1 MLNEIVKEMLL
12 KIAVEVIPLLLVF
25 AIALGLVL
33 FLYLK
38 VTGKKLNNQRNQN
51 TVVRTQ
57 NDESQ
62 ITEEEPQ
69 EVYPYK
75 KKRFLLSKAE
85 NSFYNVLLNVLENED
100 IYVCPMVRL
109 ADVIYTSDT
118 ENRQRYFNKIQSKHI
133 DFLLCNKQFLN
144 PLLAIELD
152 DSSHNQSDRVKRDDF
167 FNNALKSAGLPL
179 LRIKAGYSYSPSS
192 VKEQIDNL
200 ISSSSQREL

>member
-1 MLNEIVKEMLL
+1 MLDEIIKEMIF

-179 LRIKAGYSYSPSS
+179 LRIKASYSYSPSS